1 MMTPVSR
8 MRIAAAIALFASSLL
23 HVAAMAI
30 SPEFTQDVLVE
41 GSDTEQA
48 ATLGSNFADLV
59 KAGDELAPV
68 ETEQS
73 AVVTPPPETPPIKPV
88 EAPRDA
94 AKPVTPATLSAVSP
108 PPFKIEP
115 LQTESLVPSSPVERL
130 DTANPELAAAQPPT
144 EQPERMDPKTAET
157 RVEPVKPAETVT
169 PVEKPKPVAKPKP
182 KKQEKKKAEQRKKS
196 SAGSSKTKSK
206 INNKSGSQDGKKKA
220 TAASSGKSKSNSKSR
235 QSGNAAASNYPGKIY
250 ARIARTRQ
258 KNSGGRGVAH
268 VSFSVSSSGR
278 AVGISIARSSGNA
291 RIDRAALAHVKRA
304 APFPKPPP
312 GARTR
317 FVIPIEF
324 RR

>member
-8 MRIAAAIALFASSLL
+8 MRMAAAIALFASSLL

-30 SPEFTQDVLVE
+30 SPQFTQDVLVE

-73 AVVTPPPETPPIKPV
+73 AVVTPPTETPPIKPV

-115 LQTESLVPSSPVERL
+115 LQAESLVPSSPVERL
-130 DTANPELAAAQPPT
+130 DTANPEIAEVQPLT
-144 EQPERMDPKTAET
+144 EQPEQIQPKPADT
-157 RVEPVKPAETVT
+157 RVEPVKPAETVI
-169 PVEKPKPVAKPKP
+169 PVEKPKPVAKPK
-182 KKQEKKKAEQRKKS
+182 KQEKKKAEQPEKS
-196 SAGSSKTKSK
+196 SAGSSNAKSE
-206 INNKSGSQDGKKKA
+206 INNKSGSQDGKKSAK
-220 TAASSGKSKSNSKSR
+220 AASSGKSKSNSKSR
-235 QSGNAAASNYPGKIY
+235 QSGNAAASNYPGKVY